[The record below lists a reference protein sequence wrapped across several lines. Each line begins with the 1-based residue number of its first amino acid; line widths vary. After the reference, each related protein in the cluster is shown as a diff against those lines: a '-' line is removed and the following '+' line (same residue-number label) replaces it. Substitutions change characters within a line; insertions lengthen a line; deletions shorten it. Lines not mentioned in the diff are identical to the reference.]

1 MSRDRPLEGA
11 RLLLTDATMFPFGPR
26 QLREI
31 AEAGAT
37 LVEVAGHEP
46 DDVARAG
53 ERCGAMFA
61 YYVRVDEPLLS
72 RMPDLQVVA
81 RCGVGYDRIDV
92 EAARARGVAVTYV
105 PGYGTADV
113 AEHAIALLLA
123 CARRLG
129 AIDREVQAGGWPTY
143 AELGPMRRVA
153 GSTLGLV
160 GFGRIAR
167 EVARRARGLDMSVV
181 AFDTALDA
189 GAAAGLGVEPVSFEA
204 LLERSDFVSVHVPLL
219 ATTRHLLDAAAFSRM
234 RPGAV
239 LVNTSRGPIV
249 DQEALVA
256 ALDSGQIAGAGL
268 DVLEREPPLAADRV
282 LGRAN
287 VLVSPHSAAY
297 SEESFEE
304 LMTTALRDA
313 LAVLRG
319 EPPRY
324 LVPELVGGGGRPHRA
339 EREEKA

>member
-1 MSRDRPLEGA
+1 
-11 RLLLTDATMFPFGPR
+11 MFPFGPR

-31 AEAGAT
+31 TEAGAT

-46 DDVARAG
+46 EEVARAG
-53 ERCGAMFA
+53 KRCRAMFA
-61 YYVRVDEPLLS
+61 YYVRVDHALLS

-81 RCGVGYDRIDV
+81 RCGVGYDRIDI
-92 EAARARGVAVTYV
+92 EAARARGISVTYV
-105 PGYGTADV
+105 PGYGSADV

-129 AIDREVQAGGWPTY
+129 AIDRAVQAGGWPTY
-143 AELGPMRRVA
+143 PELGPMRRVA

-167 EVARRARGLDMSVV
+167 QVARRARGLDMAVI
-181 AFDTALDA
+181 AFDTAMDA
-189 GAAAGLGVEPVSFEA
+189 GVAADLGVEPVSFDL
-204 LLERSDFVSVHVPLL
+204 LLERSDFVSIHVPLL
-219 ATTRHLLDAAAFSRM
+219 PTTHHLLDATAISRM

-256 ALDSGQIAGAGL
+256 ALESGRIASAGL
-268 DVLEREPPLAADRV
+268 DVLEREPPTATDGV

-287 VLVSPHSAAY
+287 LLISPHSAAY

-319 EPPRY
+319 EPPRH
-324 LVPELVGGGGRPHRA
+324 LVPELAGDGEGPHRA
-339 EREEKA
+339 AREEQA